1 MERLIIPIPLKNY
14 CIEVADADLTEE
26 LNWKTAEKFCIEK
39 GEGWR
44 LPELNELE
52 LIYHAIQ
59 KIKVHNVNADFYWSS
74 TESGDYAAYYFNF
87 RKGYSTYIIKG
98 HKNSVRMIRTIIK

>member
-1 MERLIIPIPLKNY
+1 MERLIIQIPRKNY
-14 CIEVADADLTEE
+14 SIEIAAADLPEE
-26 LNWKTAEKFCIEK
+26 LNWKTAEKFCTEK
-39 GEGWR
+39 GDGWR

-59 KIKVHNVNADFYWSS
+59 KIKEHNINADFYWSS

-87 RKGYSTYIIKG
+87 RNGYSTYIVKG
-98 HKNSVRMIRTIIK
+98 HKNSIRMIRTIIK